1 MNINIEIKIMPRPIK
16 IIFQLSLISLF
27 IWNCSS
33 GITTA
38 EVNKTVNTIV
48 DKKLK
53 AANSKNAK
61 FQQMAV
67 KKIGT
72 LEKEVAKLKKNQAKL
87 GKQIPVIVKQ
97 IKILK
102 KAIDASGGG
111 VSPEMQA
118 QLDSL
123 ITNLEAMELEL
134 ALVKEMGPAPGI
146 SPDVKAPPMLIK
158 GSDQERIYRQY
169 GDPIERYIVDD
180 KNQVWLYDNGVAVF
194 DMNGR
199 IVSIE
204 FE

>member
-1 MNINIEIKIMPRPIK
+1 MNPYKQIETNTMHRPLK
-16 IIFQLSLISLF
+16 SIFLISMLSLF

-33 GITTA
+33 GVTSA
-38 EVNKTVNTIV
+38 EV

-53 AANSKNAK
+53 AASDKNVK

-67 KKIGT
+67 KKIGD
-72 LEKEVAKLKKNQAKL
+72 LEKEVAALKKDQTKL

-102 KAIDASGGG
+102 TAVDAGGKG
-111 VSPEMQA
+111 VSPDIQL

-123 ITNLEAMELEL
+123 VFNLEAMEREL
-134 ALVKEMGPAPGI
+134 AQVKIMAPTVM
-146 SPDVKAPPMLIK
+146 PTVEQKAPPVLIK

-169 GDPIERYIVDD
+169 GEPIERYLVDD

-204 FE
+204 FK

>member
-1 MNINIEIKIMPRPIK
+1 MIRSLK
-16 IIFQLSLISLF
+16 IIVALSITSLLL
-27 IWNCSS
+27 WNCSS
-33 GITTA
+33 GITSA
-38 EVNKTVNTIV
+38 EL

-53 AANSKNAK
+53 ALNDKNVK

-67 KKIGT
+67 KKIGA
-72 LEKEVAKLKKNQAKL
+72 LEKEVAKLKKNQGKL

-102 KAIDASGGG
+102 RAIAESGKG
-111 VSPEMQA
+111 VSPEMEA

-123 ITNLEAMELEL
+123 VSSLEAMEQEL
-134 ALVKEMGPAPGI
+134 ALVKELGPAAIPVALE
-146 SPDVKAPPMLIK
+146 PEEKAPPILIK

-169 GDPIERYIVDD
+169 GEPIERYIVDD
-180 KNQVWLYDNGVAVF
+180 TNQVWLYDNGVAVF

-204 FE
+204 FK

>member
-1 MNINIEIKIMPRPIK
+1 MSATIDKNIESETMQR
-16 IIFQLSLISLF
+16 SLKAGLLLLFMSLF

-33 GITTA
+33 GITPA
-38 EVNKTVNTIV
+38 EV

-53 AANSKNAK
+53 AVNDKNGK

-67 KKIGT
+67 KKIGA
-72 LEKEVAKLKKNQAKL
+72 LEKDVATLKKNQGKL
-87 GKQIPVIVKQ
+87 SKQIPVIVKQ
-97 IKILK
+97 IKVLK
-102 KAIDASGGG
+102 QAIDAGGSG
-111 VSPEMQA
+111 VSPDIQA

-123 ITNLEAMELEL
+123 IINLEAMEAEL
-134 ALVKEMGPAPGI
+134 ALVKEMGPVVNSKPE
-146 SPDVKAPPMLIK
+146 VKAPPVLIK

-169 GDPIERYIVDD
+169 GDPIERYLVDD

-204 FE
+204 FK

>member
-1 MNINIEIKIMPRPIK
+1 MQRSLKT
-16 IIFQLSLISLF
+16 SLILLVMSAA

-33 GITTA
+33 GMSSA
-38 EVNKTVNTIV
+38 EV

-53 AANSKNAK
+53 TINDRNGK
-61 FQQMAV
+61 FQQLAV
-67 KKIGT
+67 KKISA
-72 LEKEVAKLKKNQAKL
+72 LEKDVATLKKNQGKL

-102 KAIDASGGG
+102 RAIDSGGNG
-111 VSPEMQA
+111 VSPDIQL

-123 ITNLEAMELEL
+123 MTNLELMEAEL
-134 ALVKEMGPAPGI
+134 AVVKEMGPAVGSTPEH
-146 SPDVKAPPMLIK
+146 KAPPVLIK

-169 GDPIERYIVDD
+169 GDPIERYLVDD

-204 FE
+204 FK